1 MIYLWYLIQFLIG
14 YNLVLPVIL
23 YLLFLWNKSR
33 VQKTK
38 LPAAVGLQPDYAI
51 IVTAYQEITH
61 IPETVQSILNLKYT
75 NFLCYVVL
83 DNCTDISSLVFTDER
98 VILLKPEQVLGGN
111 VRSHFYAIEH
121 FRRKHDYLTIIDSD
135 NIVDMYYLD
144 EMNAAL
150 SQGFD
155 AVQGLRAAKN
165 LDSQYASLDAARDIY
180 YHFYDGKVLF
190 TVGSSATLSG
200 SGMTFSVELYQQC
213 LANRDVSGAG
223 FDKVLQYE
231 IVRRGHRIAFS
242 ERAIV
247 YDQKTTRPAQLVN
260 QRARWINTWFKYA
273 RFGFRVLGLGVKR
286 LNRNQA
292 IFGLVLLRPP
302 LFIFLILS
310 VICAILNLFIV
321 PAHSLFWLLAFGLFV
336 LGFMLPL
343 RGADRRIINAL
354 KHIPSFI
361 FYQVISLIHAGNAN
375 KRSVATKHFE

>member
-1 MIYLWYLIQFLIG
+1 MIYLWYLLQFLIG

-23 YLLFLWNKSR
+23 YLLFLGNKSR

-38 LPAAVGLQPDYAI
+38 APATAGFQPDYAI

-61 IPETVQSILNLKYT
+61 IPETVESILNLKYI

-121 FRRKHDYLTIIDSD
+121 FQRKHDYLTIIDSD
-135 NIVDMYYLD
+135 NIVDTHYLD
-144 EMNAAL
+144 EMNAVL
-150 SQGFD
+150 SQGFS

-200 SGMTFSVELYQQC
+200 SGMTFSTELYRQC

-242 ERAIV
+242 EKAIV

-273 RFGFRVLGLGVKR
+273 RFGFRVLGLGLKR

-292 IFGLVLLRPP
+292 VFGLILLRPP
-302 LFIFLILS
+302 LFMFLILS
-310 VICAILNLFIV
+310 VICAILNLFII
-321 PAHSLFWLLAFGLFV
+321 PAHTLLWLLAFGLFV

-361 FYQVISLIHAGNAN
+361 FYQVISLIHARNAN